1 MLSYVL
7 ALSLV
12 LVVAVAVFGVV
23 AVGLEGR
30 GRTRAPKTADRL
42 ARAARHL
49 NGDAEPPQRFAKL
62 FR

>member
-1 MLSYVL
+1 MLSFVL
-7 ALSLV
+7 ALLVV
-12 LVVAVAVFGVV
+12 LVVALAVFGVV

-30 GRTRAPKTADRL
+30 GRTHAPKTADRL

-49 NGDAEPPQRFAKL
+49 NGDGELPQRFAKH